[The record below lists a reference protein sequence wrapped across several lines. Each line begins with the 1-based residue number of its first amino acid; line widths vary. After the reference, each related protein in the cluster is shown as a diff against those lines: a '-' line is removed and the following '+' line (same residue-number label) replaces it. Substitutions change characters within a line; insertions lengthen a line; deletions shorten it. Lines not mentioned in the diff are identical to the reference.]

1 MLCVRPSNFSIQSLI
16 GSLVS
21 LILFSFLSYIK
32 SFASLLKLL
41 PHILTGLVWLATFFL
56 FFLFFYHFFT
66 LSLKWLIKKRIVR
79 LIFLPMLKS
88 NAYRSSHDI
97 NTLTAKFMCACV
109 SGWECKHVNLWCTQI
124 YTMHMCAS
132 KYRPCFWLLLWC
144 VCTSP
149 KVWIFTGV
157 SVIDIGV
164 LAGYGGSLFK
174 HRRDVV
180 VSTQR
185 QWLE

>member
-21 LILFSFLSYIK
+21 LILFSFLSYITYHFCQFVEITPTYSYWFGMTG
-32 SFASLLKLL
+32 SF
-41 PHILTGLVWLATFFL
+41 FFL
-56 FFLFFYHFFT
+56 LFFNHFFI
-66 LSLKWLIKKRIVR
+66 LSLKWFIKKRIVR

-97 NTLTAKFMCACV
+97 NTLTAKFMCVCV

-124 YTMHMCAS
+124 YTAHMCAS
-132 KYRPCFWLLLWC
+132 KYRPCFWLLLWR

-157 SVIDIGV
+157 SLIDIGV
-164 LAGYGGSLFK
+164 SAGYGGSLFK

-180 VSTQR
+180 VSTKR